1 MLNRMHEFE
10 GSPGLNGHAESV
22 EGSGGALWPA
32 EAEGLTTW
40 HALYTRHQHE
50 KTTARILAHKGFEIF
65 LPVYSATHRWKDRMK
80 KLSLPLFPCYVFVHG
95 GLDRRLDIL
104 NTPGVHSLVRV
115 GDQIAVIPE
124 QEIQAI
130 RRVVACSVQAEP
142 YPYLKCGDRVR
153 VVAGPLAGVE
163 GILVRKKDQFRLIL
177 SVELLHRSIALEVDE
192 ALVEAVQKN
201 RNRRE
206 FAMPAVSPAFA

>member
-1 MLNRMHEFE
+1 MHDFAGSLNLD
-10 GSPGLNGHAESV
+10 GQAERV
-22 EGSGGALWPA
+22 EGSGRSVWSG
-32 EAEGLTTW
+32 EADHAPNW

-50 KTTARILAHKGFEIF
+50 KVTARILAHRGFEIF
-65 LPVYSATHRWKDRMK
+65 LPVYSVTHRWKDRMK
-80 KLSLPLFPCYVFVHG
+80 KLSLPLFPCYVFVRG

-104 NTPGVHSLVRV
+104 SCPGVHSLVRV

-130 RRVVACSVQAEP
+130 HRVVACSVQAEP
-142 YPYLKCGDRVR
+142 HPYLKCGDRVC
-153 VVAGPLAGVE
+153 VKAGPLAGVE

-192 ALVEAVQKN
+192 ALVESVQKA
-201 RNRRE
+201 RGRRE
-206 FAMPAVSPAFA
+206 FVLPAISPAFA